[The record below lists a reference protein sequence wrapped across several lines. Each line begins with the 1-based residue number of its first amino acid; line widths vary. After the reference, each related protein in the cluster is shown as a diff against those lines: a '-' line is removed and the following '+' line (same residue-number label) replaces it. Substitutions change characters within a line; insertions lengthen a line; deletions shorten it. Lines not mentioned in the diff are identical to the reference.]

1 MTQAITIS
9 AIHAAYRSG
18 ELTPQQLL
26 HRCLQQAQA
35 DEHQVWISLLSPAQL
50 DDYLTKLEGHSPDD
64 LPLFGIP
71 FAIKDNIDLAE
82 LPTTAACP
90 DYSYQPLE
98 SAFVVQ
104 QLIAAGAIPL
114 GKTNLDQFATGL
126 VGVRSPYGACQN
138 SFDPDYISGG
148 SSSGSAVAVAT
159 SQVCFSLGT
168 DTAGSGRV
176 PASFNNILGLKGS
189 KGRISCTGVV
199 PACKSLD
206 CVTIFA
212 QTAADLAAVWQVAA
226 KFDPQDPFAREALP
240 AKAMAASFRFG
251 VPAQEQLQFFGD
263 EAAEVLFWQSVKTLE
278 ALGGEAVRVDLEPF
292 LQAARLLYDGPWV
305 AERLAA
311 IKDFF
316 RADPSRCLPVIQ
328 TIVGGAEQRSAVEAY
343 EALYEL
349 QRLKRIADAE
359 LAKVDL
365 IMTPT
370 AGTIYTI
377 EEVEADPIQLNS
389 NLGYYTNFMNLL
401 DYCAIALP
409 SGFRAS
415 GLKQGLPFGVTLFA
429 PVFQDE
435 MLLAFGDRWQ
445 RRSGLLL
452 GATGSELPGETPM
465 VAPPANGMIDVLVC
479 GAHLSGLPLNWQL
492 TERKAFL
499 KQTTT
504 TAKAYRM
511 YALAGGPPYRP
522 GLLRDPENGAAIE
535 VEVWAVPAEHFG
547 SFVAGIP
554 APLGIGKV
562 ELADGSWV
570 SGFTCEPYG
579 VKGAEEITARGSWRN
594 FLSPAIPAHSPGDT
608 HAPPAAVRAA
618 AGMLHLSDRSN
629 SAP

>member
-1 MTQAITIS
+1 MMTTMTIS

-26 HRCLQQAQA
+26 SDCLQQAQQ
-35 DEHQVWISLLSPAQL
+35 DQRHVWISLLSAEQL
-50 DDYLTKLEGHSPDD
+50 NNYLKGLEGHSPDD

-71 FAIKDNIDLAE
+71 FAIKDNIDLAD

-90 DYSYQPLE
+90 DYSYQPPA

-138 SFDPDYISGG
+138 SLDPAYISGG

-159 SQVCFSLGT
+159 GQVCFALGT

-176 PASFNNILGLKGS
+176 PAAFNNILGLKGT

-212 QTAADLAAVWQVAA
+212 QTAADLAAVWPIAA
-226 KFDPQDPFAREALP
+226 QFDPQDPFAREALP
-240 AKAMAASFRFG
+240 AKAIPAAFRFG
-251 VPAQEQLQFFGD
+251 VPAKEQLKFFGD
-263 EAAEVLFWQSVKTLE
+263 DAAEVLFWQSVQTLE
-278 ALGGEAVRVDLEPF
+278 ALGGTAVTVNLEPF
-292 LQAARLLYDGPWV
+292 LQAARLLYEGPWV

-316 RADPSRCLPVIQ
+316 RADPGRCLPVIQ
-328 TIVGGAEQRSAVEAY
+328 TIVGGAESRSAVDAY

-365 IMTPT
+365 IVTPT
-370 AGTIYTI
+370 TGTIYKI
-377 EEVEADPIQLNS
+377 EAVLDDQIRLNS

-401 DYCAIALP
+401 DYSAIALP
-409 SGFRAS
+409 SGFRA
-415 GLKQGLPFGVTLFA
+415 GGEKQDLPFGITLFA
-429 PVFQDE
+429 RAFQDE
-435 MLLAFGDRWQ
+435 VLLALGDQWQ
-445 RRSGLLL
+445 RQLTLPL
-452 GATGSELPGETPM
+452 GASHQPLPVNTPEVVM
-465 VAPPANGMIDVLVC
+465 PQANTIDVVVC
-479 GAHLSGLPLNWQL
+479 GAHLSGLPLNGQL
-492 TERKAFL
+492 TERRAVL
-499 KQTTT
+499 VQTTT

-522 GLLRDPENGAAIE
+522 GLIRDEQAGQTIA
-535 VEVWAVPAEHFG
+535 VEVWRVPADHFG

-562 ELADGSWV
+562 QLADGDWV
-570 SGFTCEPYG
+570 SGFICEPYG
-579 VKGAEEITARGSWRN
+579 ITGAEEITALGGWRHYLN
-594 FLSPAIPAHSPGDT
+594 RNTSPGICSVAT
-608 HAPPAAVRAA
+608 E
-618 AGMLHLSDRSN
+618 AGT
-629 SAP
+629 SATP

>member
-1 MTQAITIS
+1 MTQPITIS
-9 AIHAAYRSG
+9 AIHDAYRSG
-18 ELTPQQLL
+18 FLTPHKLL
-26 HRCLQQAQA
+26 HRCLQHAQA
-35 DEHQVWISLLSPAQL
+35 DSRHAWISLLSPEQL
-50 DDYLTKLEGHSPDD
+50 DCYLQKLDGHSPDD

-71 FAIKDNIDLAE
+71 FAIKDNIDLAD
-82 LPTTAACP
+82 LLTTAACP
-90 DYSYQPLE
+90 DYAYQPLA

-138 SFDPDYISGG
+138 SFDSAYVSGG
-148 SSSGSAVAVAT
+148 SSAGSAVSVAT
-159 SQVCFSLGT
+159 GQVCFSLGT

-176 PASFNNILGLKGS
+176 PASFNNIYGLKGT

-199 PACKSLD
+199 PACQSLD

-212 QTAADLAAVWQVAA
+212 QTAADINAVWQVAGA
-226 KFDPQDPFAREALP
+226 FDPVDPFAREAVA
-240 AKAMAASFRFG
+240 AKAMPASFKFG
-251 VPAQEQLQFFGD
+251 VPPEEQLQFYGD
-263 EAAEVLFWQSVKTLE
+263 DAAEALFWQSVETLKD
-278 ALGGEAVRVDLEPF
+278 LGGEAVTINLDPF
-292 LQAARLLYDGPWV
+292 VQAAKLLYDGPWV

-311 IKDFF
+311 IKTFF
-316 RADPSRCLPVIQ
+316 REDPSRCLPVIQ
-328 TIVGGAEQRSAVEAY
+328 TIVGGAEKRSAVDAY
-343 EALYEL
+343 EALYAL

-365 IMTPT
+365 VVTPT

-377 EEVEADPIQLNS
+377 EQVEADPIQLNS

-409 SGFRAS
+409 SGFRIT
-415 GLKQGLPFGVTLFA
+415 GPKRGLPFGVTLFA
-429 PVFQDE
+429 PAFQDE
-435 MLLAFGDRWQ
+435 ALLALGDHWQ
-445 RRSGLLL
+445 RHLGLPL
-452 GATGSELPGETPM
+452 GATGHEFPSDTPV
-465 VAPPANGMIDVLVC
+465 VAQPINGMIDVLVC

-492 TERKAFL
+492 IDRKAFL

-522 GLLRDPENGAAIE
+522 GLIRDDNNGTAIA
-535 VEVWAVPAEHFG
+535 VEVWSVPAEQFG

-562 ELADGSWV
+562 QLLDGSWV
-570 SGFTCEPYG
+570 SGFICEPYG
-579 VKGAEEITARGSWRN
+579 IEGAEEITAFGSWRAYMA
-594 FLSPAIPAHSPGDT
+594 SK
-608 HAPPAAVRAA
+608 
-618 AGMLHLSDRSN
+618 
-629 SAP
+629 